1 MYEKKKRSPF
11 LDDKTGVFIKSM
23 YQGREP
29 LEHFAQQTFEFLST
43 EHGFVVQPLEHSVW
57 SSILYYTKDLLA
69 IEVSLAVR
77 DNYASVNLLKLQNGK
92 IPPHGYFV
100 NEERIRIPLLYVL
113 REVLHVHDSN
123 VDALYEY
130 LSISQERDFVT
141 SLQLSRAIVVPY
153 LDDIFRE
160 PLDALFPQTLSPTY
174 SSRSFNM

>member
-1 MYEKKKRSPF
+1 M
-11 LDDKTGVFIKSM
+11 DI
-23 YQGREP
+23 RESY
-29 LEHFAQQTFEFLST
+29 A
-43 EHGFVVQPLEHSVW
+43 
-57 SSILYYTKDLLA
+57 
-69 IEVSLAVR
+69 EV
-77 DNYASVNLLKLQNGK
+77 YLLKLQNGK

-123 VDALYEY
+123 VNALYDY
-130 LSISQERDFVT
+130 LSTSQQHDFVT

-174 SSRSFNM
+174 FSRSPNI

>member
-1 MYEKKKRSPF
+1 M
-11 LDDKTGVFIKSM
+11 TMQSM
-23 YQGREP
+23 YQQREP

-43 EHGFVVQPLEHSVW
+43 EHGFVAQPLEHSVW
-57 SSILYYTKDLLA
+57 ASNLYYTKDLLA
-69 IEVSLAVR
+69 IGVSLDIR
-77 DNYASVNLLKLQNGK
+77 ESYAEVYLLKLQNGK

-123 VDALYEY
+123 VNALYDY
-130 LSISQERDFVT
+130 LSTSQQHDFVT

-174 SSRSFNM
+174 FSRSPNI